1 MAALALIYIYVLNL
15 LRTPP
20 PFPFLHDSTKDDN
33 MTIDISHLTTA
44 ELDDLIAR
52 AAKRRTTMLPPFPDT
67 QPQGELQATYDPKWY
82 ITGVNNGTLLQVKD
96 PGHGWL
102 NYVIAPAARAVL
114 LAHMLHHALLP
125 QSQGNAPVPP
135 PTPSSGGGTLH

>member
-1 MAALALIYIYVLNL
+1 
-15 LRTPP
+15 
-20 PFPFLHDSTKDDN
+20 
-33 MTIDISHLTTA
+33 MTIDISTLSTA
-44 ELDDLIAR
+44 ELDDLITR
-52 AAKRRTTMLPPFPDT
+52 AAKRRVTLQPPFPDA
-67 QPQGELQATYDPKWY
+67 QPQGELQATFDPKWY
-82 ITGVNNGTLLQVKD
+82 ITGVTNGTLLQIKD

-125 QSQGNAPVPP
+125 QSQGSVPVPP